1 MKNLDKGVR
10 QGMHLNQEQLAR
22 YREQLSVPGM
32 TRQAQAKLLAGKVLI
47 LGANALAGATSRNL
61 IEVGI
66 GTVQV
71 VDESDGALKE
81 VSAAVAQTTVTALD
95 TKFSTQSHEFG
106 SDSLESLVGQFD
118 VVVDSAEDWQHKLL
132 MSDICMSAKKPLIHA
147 GVIGFRFHIYSMLP
161 GKSACLRCAL
171 PTIGI
176 DEVPLEPPTSG
187 MFKPVSELVGAW
199 QSIETVKLIGSL
211 GVTQGNELFKFDC
224 LSGEFE
230 VVRGLDPQRDCPDC
244 NK

>member
-1 MKNLDKGVR
+1 
-10 QGMHLNQEQLAR
+10 MHLNQEQLAR

-32 TRQAQAKLLAGKVLI
+32 TRQAQARLLDGRVLI

-66 GTVQV
+66 GSVQV

-81 VSAAVAQTTVTALD
+81 VSSIVAQTSATAFD
-95 TKFSTQSHEFG
+95 TKFSTCSYEFG
-106 SDSLESLVGQFD
+106 SDALELLMEEFD

-132 MSDICMSAKKPLIHA
+132 MSDICMSTGKPLIHA

-171 PTIGI
+171 PMIGI
-176 DEVPLEPPTSG
+176 DEVPLEPPVAG
-187 MFKPVSELVGAW
+187 MFGPVSELVGAW
-199 QSIETVKLIGSL
+199 QAIETVKLIGSL
-211 GVTQGNELFKFDC
+211 GATQGNELFKFDC

-244 NK
+244 Q